1 VKTPNRR
8 RVFETALQ
16 GFETLEGLNKPQTPN
31 S

>member
-16 GFETLEGLNKPQTPN
+16 RFETLEGLNKPLTPN